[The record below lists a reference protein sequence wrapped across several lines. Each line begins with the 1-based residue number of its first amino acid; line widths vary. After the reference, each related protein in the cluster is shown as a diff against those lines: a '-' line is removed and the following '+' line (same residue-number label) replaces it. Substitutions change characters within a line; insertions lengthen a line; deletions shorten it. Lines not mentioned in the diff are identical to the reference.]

1 MNPFDLFV
9 CVLGMVVVFI
19 SLFVIVLLCELTHK
33 VCNKLDHLFPNQ
45 KSK

>member
-19 SLFVIVLLCELTHK
+19 SLFVIVLLCNLTHK
-33 VCNKLDHLFPNQ
+33 VCDKLDHLFP
-45 KSK
+45 SKKNK